1 MNLYV
6 GITDADWFRFLR
18 SRNADEMNFWRP
30 SNTNDFRAISPG
42 ELFLFKTKRK
52 AGGKIVG
59 GAFLV
64 RHTTLALDLAWE
76 VFKEANG
83 TESLTTLRAK
93 IQSIRGDHTANPTI
107 GCTVLTQPFY
117 LNDDEALDPPRDW
130 PGSTMTGKRYDCE
143 AGEGLRLYEEARQAM
158 IRSTAM
164 PVNASIV
171 AQDPA
176 TRYGDEY
183 LMRPRL
189 GQGGFRVVVMDGY
202 DRRCAATGERTLP
215 VLEAAHIQPYSE
227 DGPHDIRNGLF
238 LRSDLHTLF
247 DRGYLTITNDLKI
260 EVSKRI
266 REEFSNGRDYYALHG
281 RGLKVLPGNRAHL
294 PERAF
299 LEWHQNN
306 RFLVA

>member
-1 MNLYV
+1 MKLYV
-6 GITDADWFRFLR
+6 GITDAEWFRFLR
-18 SRNADEMNFWRP
+18 ARQADEMNFWRP
-30 SNTNDFRAISPG
+30 SNTNDFRAIAPG
-42 ELFLFKTKRK
+42 ELFLFKTKRRE
-52 AGGKIVG
+52 GDKIVG
-59 GAFLV
+59 GAFFV
-64 RHTTLALDLAWE
+64 RHTTLPLDLAWE

-83 TESLTTLRAK
+83 TNSLATLRAK
-93 IQSIRGDHTANPTI
+93 IRSIRHDQAMNPTI

-117 LNDDEALDPPRDW
+117 LADADFIAPPNDW
-130 PGSTMTGKRYDCE
+130 PASTMTGKRYDCE
-143 AGEGLRLYEEARQAM
+143 MGEGMRLYEEAKLA
-158 IRSTAM
+158 ISRSTSS
-164 PVNASIV
+164 PLDSIT

-176 TRYGDEY
+176 TRYGKEH

-202 DRRCAATGERTLP
+202 DRRCAMTGERTLP
-215 VLEAAHIQPYSE
+215 VLEAAHIQPYAE

-247 DRGYLTITNDLKI
+247 DRGYLTVTSDLKV

-281 RGLKVLPGNRAHL
+281 KDLKVVPGNRGYL
-294 PERAF
+294 PAQAF

-306 RFLVA
+306 RFMVA